1 MKAMFLITL
10 FATCL
15 IISSASADAIDG
27 NWCLASG
34 RHMNINGP
42 QILTP
47 HGKRLR
53 GNYERHAYSYVAP
66 SGAPAAGKEISM
78 LLVDDD
84 TMLVTT
90 GAATNKPVEWRRCI
104 APTS

>member
-1 MKAMFLITL
+1 MKTIFPMTL
-10 FATCL
+10 LATCL
-15 IISSASADAIDG
+15 IVGSAVADAIDG

-47 HGKRLR
+47 HGKRLQ
-53 GNYERHAYSYVAP
+53 GHYDRHAFSYVAP
-66 SGAPAAGKEISM
+66 AGAPAAGQDISM
-78 LLVDDD
+78 SLIDDD
-84 TMLVTT
+84 TLLVTT
-90 GAATNKPVEWRRCI
+90 GAASNKPVEWRRCI